1 MKKQIEETSNFL
13 ITEKSSVKSQNLKHN
28 ITKPQVNLNEQLDE
42 IISKY
47 SLIKN
52 RLNKMWNKLD

>member
-1 MKKQIEETSNFL
+1 MEKQNETSNFL
-13 ITEKSSVKSQNLKHN
+13 ITEKSTIENENLKPKIIEPQIDLNTQLN
-28 ITKPQVNLNEQLDE
+28 I